1 MVAPPGFV
9 HEGGVCGLEWCGGD
23 WRGVEEAEDGK
34 EGSRREDGI
43 AEAEDEGQ
51 GAGGMIEQNDDGEMQ
66 DDQVNQDIDDEEEFE
81 VEESAD
87 EMVD

>member
-1 MVAPPGFV
+1 MVAPRGFV

-23 WRGVEEAEDGK
+23 WRGVEEEIGDGGAEEDGQEER
-34 EGSRREDGI
+34 EGE
-43 AEAEDEGQ
+43 EDETV
-51 GAGGMIEQNDDGEMQ
+51 EETDDGEMQ
-66 DDQVNQDIDDEEEFE
+66 ADDANQDIDDEEGFE